1 MTATHTYLTTGDKV
15 VALTVTDT
23 DGLTGTATATVAP
36 MMPPP
41 PTAAFTYSVSGDVL
55 SVDASASQS
64 LTGIVSY
71 TWTWGDGSAPE
82 TMMTPMATHTYPAA
96 LSAPTGLVASKSVST
111 EAVTI
116 DQGPPPPPYTVFGYV
131 TDTLGQPVFLANV
144 IVTDVNTGFVWTT
157 MTDDLYGFY
166 MVDLNIPQPSMWA
179 GGDTIRVDVVKGTLT
194 GTTEAIVDAN
204 AAYLQLDLVVSGE
217 VPPTVYTVTLT
228 VADAF
233 GQTATISKDIA
244 I

>member
-1 MTATHTYLTTGDKV
+1 
-15 VALTVTDT
+15 
-23 DGLTGTATATVAP
+23 
-36 MMPPP
+36 
-41 PTAAFTYSVSGDVL
+41 
-55 SVDASASQS
+55 
-64 LTGIVSY
+64 
-71 TWTWGDGSAPE
+71 
-82 TMMTPMATHTYPAA
+82 
-96 LSAPTGLVASKSVST
+96 
-111 EAVTI
+111 
-116 DQGPPPPPYTVFGYV
+116 
-131 TDTLGQPVFLANV
+131 
-144 IVTDVNTGFVWTT
+144 